1 MEGSSSVPREDKLD
15 DNSWLAVDLSWVD
28 KTGDKVRD
36 FYFHHIII
44 EAISVFFFLQVR
56 LQEGAELALALKEMK
71 GAGLTVAANAYL
83 YHHFDE
89 F

>member
-44 EAISVFFFLQVR
+44 EVISVFFFFAVEAAGGCRVGSCSQGD
-56 LQEGAELALALKEMK
+56 EGGWAHSRCQCLL
-71 GAGLTVAANAYL
+71 VSP
-83 YHHFDE
+83 F
-89 F
+89 